1 MVCNLN
7 EHAACLIIDIK
18 GILKITLLL
27 DIPESF
33 FHEQERKWF
42 FNVTKQKKRVVI
54 KIIRNYFERSALE
67 FIVCLFMII

>member
-1 MVCNLN
+1 MFCNLN

-18 GILKITLLL
+18 IVLKFTLLL
-27 DIPESF
+27 NIPGSF
-33 FHEQERKWF
+33 FYKQERKWF

-54 KIIRNYFERSALE
+54 KIICNYFERSAIE

>member
-27 DIPESF
+27 NIPGSF
-33 FHEQERKWF
+33 FHKQERTWF
-42 FNVTKQKKRVVI
+42 
-54 KIIRNYFERSALE
+54 L
-67 FIVCLFMII
+67 M

>member
-27 DIPESF
+27 DIPGLC
-33 FHEQERKWF
+33 FHEQDRKWF

-54 KIIRNYFERSALE
+54 KIICNYFERSAIE

>member
-27 DIPESF
+27 DIPGSF
-33 FHEQERKWF
+33 FNKQERKWF
-42 FNVTKQKKRVVI
+42 
-54 KIIRNYFERSALE
+54 L
-67 FIVCLFMII
+67 M

>member
-27 DIPESF
+27 DIPGSF
-33 FHEQERKWF
+33 FIINK
-42 FNVTKQKKRVVI
+42 NVNV
-54 KIIRNYFERSALE
+54 FL
-67 FIVCLFMII
+67 M

>member
-27 DIPESF
+27 DIPGSF
-33 FHEQERKWF
+33 FHKQERKWF
-42 FNVTKQKKRVVI
+42 
-54 KIIRNYFERSALE
+54 L
-67 FIVCLFMII
+67 M

>member
-27 DIPESF
+27 NIPGSF
-33 FHEQERKWF
+33 FHHNM
-42 FNVTKQKKRVVI
+42 NV
-54 KIIRNYFERSALE
+54 NGFL
-67 FIVCLFMII
+67 M

>member
-27 DIPESF
+27 DIPGSF
-33 FHEQERKWF
+33 LFINK
-42 FNVTKQKKRVVI
+42 NVNGFLMKKQKKRVVI
-54 KIIRNYFERSALE
+54 KIIRNYFERRALE
-67 FIVCLFMII
+67 FIVCLLMII